1 MEKQMFLTFGLRFN
15 LRQTK
20 ENKPTI
26 IYAVYVWR
34 GVQYKVS
41 TSVKVKP
48 NQWDNKTQSATI
60 SNRISKLDNRNNLIV
75 NNKILSILESF
86 NTKKAYLCDQIN
98 IVDVAK
104 EIADAIN
111 PNLKHKGKN
120 MTTKKLK
127 ITKVLGDVA
136 DKCQKGTTYD
146 QSLFNIKKFN
156 SFLEEKGINDD
167 INSLNGKLLNDYQ
180 NYLVKNGLQIKTISR
195 YVRGIKTLINY
206 LNKDEDFDIKIDI
219 SALNILKDKRTTEQK
234 KSKNVPLTE
243 SQLLDIYNLT
253 DLTAREEEARDL
265 FICQSLLGQRISDMP
280 KIFKGDYTT
289 NHYENGLE
297 TISFNVQK
305 TGEEAT
311 LFLFPIAKNIIS
323 KYRTKQFQYF
333 NLFEADEKKIVN
345 NEMAIN
351 ATIKEVCKKAGLTAE
366 INFTIQVGDKIKSER
381 KPLYQLMHTH
391 IARHTFITLMYKRGI
406 PKETV
411 IIATAHTDVKMI
423 DEVYLHETASDK
435 GAKLIEALQKN
446 SGNSSLFSISKTDCD
461 KLLTDLFAY
470 DKLLKLK
477 EADESCIN
485 IEELEEC
492 KDVIKTIRQISSIK
506 IPTNIDKSE
515 VDEKIGKV
523 FPTLLLF
530 ADSASLI
537 LFIQKIA
544 GSGISNQITDSI
556 KNDLIHDLQALDNE
570 RKFCKKLL
578 DIWQEEQTKKGFINK
593 LTGQKDDKTLTLEE
607 VFKEAK
613 EIALRKYKK
622 EEQ

>member
-1 MEKQMFLTFGLRFN
+1 MEKQQFLNFGLRFN
-15 LRQTK
+15 LRQTR

-26 IYAVYVWR
+26 IYAVFVCN
-34 GVQYKVS
+34 GIQHKVN
-41 TSVKVKP
+41 TMLKVYP
-48 NQWDNKTQSATI
+48 EHWDNKAQTATV
-60 SNRISKLDNRNNLIV
+60 SNRLSKLDNRNNLIA
-75 NNKILSILESF
+75 NKKIVAIHESF
-86 NTKKAYLCDQIN
+86 KQKIAYLCNQDN
-98 IVDVAK
+98 HEDLSN

-111 PNLKHKGKN
+111 PNLKHRRKS
-120 MTTKKLK
+120 MTTNKMK
-127 ITKVLGDVA
+127 IEIVLSDIA
-136 DKCQKGTTYD
+136 YKYQTAKTYE
-146 QSLFNIKKFN
+146 QSLFNIRKFIK
-156 SFLEEKGINDD
+156 FLEEKDINDD
-167 INSLNGKLLNDYQ
+167 ISSLNGKLLNDYQ
-180 NYLVKNGLQIKTISR
+180 DYLIENDLQIRSIGRYIS
-195 YVRGIKTLINY
+195 GIKTLVNY
-206 LNKDEDFDIKIDI
+206 LNKDKDSNIRIDL
-219 SALNILKDKRTTEQK
+219 SAHIILKDKRTTEQK
-234 KSKNVPLTE
+234 KSKNVPLSE

-253 DLTAREEEARDL
+253 DLSSKEEEARDL

-289 NHYENGLE
+289 NHHENGLE

-323 KYRTKQFQYF
+323 KYCTKQFQYF
-333 NLFEADEKKIVN
+333 NLFETDEKKIVN

-391 IARHTFITLMYKRGI
+391 IARHTFITIMCKRGI

-470 DKLLKLK
+470 DKLLMLK

-492 KDVIKTIRQISSIK
+492 KDVIKTIRQIPSIK

-530 ADSASLI
+530 ADRASLI

-544 GSGISNQITDSI
+544 GSGISNQITDST

-570 RKFCKKLL
+570 RQFSKKLL

-593 LTGQKDDKTLTLEE
+593 LTGQKDDRTLTLGE

-613 EIALRKYKK
+613 EIALRKDNKK
-622 EEQ
+622 GQ

>member
-1 MEKQMFLTFGLRFN
+1 MENQKFLNFGLRFN
-15 LRQTK
+15 LRQTR

-26 IYAVYVWR
+26 IYAVFVYN
-34 GVQYKVS
+34 GIQHKVN
-41 TSVKVKP
+41 TMLKVYPKH
-48 NQWDNKTQSATI
+48 WDNKAQTATV
-60 SNRISKLDNRNNLIV
+60 SNRLSKLDNRNNLIA
-75 NNKILSILESF
+75 NKKIAAIYESF
-86 NTKKAYLCDQIN
+86 KQKKAYLCNQDN
-98 IVDVAK
+98 NYDLSN
-104 EIADAIN
+104 EITDAIN
-111 PNLKHKGKN
+111 PNLKHRRKS
-120 MTTKKLK
+120 MTTHIIKTT
-127 ITKVLGDVA
+127 IVLSDIA
-136 DKCQKGTTYD
+136 YKYQTSKTCN
-146 QSLFNIKKFN
+146 QSLFNIKKFKK
-156 SFLEEKGINDD
+156 FLEEKGINDD
-167 INSLNGKLLNDYQ
+167 IRLLNGRLLNEYQ
-180 NYLVKNGLQIKTISR
+180 TYLVEKSLQYKTISR
-195 YVRGIKTLINY
+195 YVRGICALINY

-219 SALNILKDKRTTEQK
+219 SALNLLKDKRTTEQK
-234 KSKNVPLTE
+234 KSKNVPLSE

-253 DLTAREEEARDL
+253 NLSSKEEEARDL

-366 INFTIQVGDKIKSER
+366 INFTIQVGDKIISER

-391 IARHTFITLMYKRGI
+391 IARHTFITLMCKMGI

-411 IIATAHTDVKMI
+411 IIATAHSDEKMI
-423 DEVYLHETASDK
+423 NEVYLHETASDK

-446 SGNSSLFSISKTDCD
+446 SENSSLFSISKTNCD

-470 DKLLKLK
+470 DKLLMLK

-492 KDVIKTIRQISSIK
+492 KDVIKTIRQIPSIK

-544 GSGISNQITDSI
+544 GSGISNQITDST
-556 KNDLIHDLQALDNE
+556 KNELIQELKALDNE
-570 RKFCKKLL
+570 RQFSKKLL

-593 LTGQKDDKTLTLEE
+593 LTGQKDDRTLTLGE
-607 VFKEAK
+607 VFNEAK
-613 EIALRKYKK
+613 ELAIKKYKDNS
-622 EEQ
+622 